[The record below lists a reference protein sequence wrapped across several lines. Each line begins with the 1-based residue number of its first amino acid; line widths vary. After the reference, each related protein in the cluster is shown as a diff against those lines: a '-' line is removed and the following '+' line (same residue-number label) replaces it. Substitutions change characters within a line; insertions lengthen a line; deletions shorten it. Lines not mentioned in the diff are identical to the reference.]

1 MGLALVHFQKYWL
14 LIDYLDTGAFVWY
27 ASLQTPRVSNTFP
40 SGHVKNPLISG
51 DLNNELLKIW
61 TGKINTNISILL
73 YELENIKA
81 LVFNVKN
88 ISKHFKVF

>member
-1 MGLALVHFQKYWL
+1 MN
-14 LIDYLDTGAFVWY
+14 YLDAESNVWY

-40 SGHVKNPLISG
+40 FGHVKNPLISG
-51 DLNNELLKIW
+51 DLNDELLNIW
-61 TGKINTNISILL
+61 TGRINVKISVLL